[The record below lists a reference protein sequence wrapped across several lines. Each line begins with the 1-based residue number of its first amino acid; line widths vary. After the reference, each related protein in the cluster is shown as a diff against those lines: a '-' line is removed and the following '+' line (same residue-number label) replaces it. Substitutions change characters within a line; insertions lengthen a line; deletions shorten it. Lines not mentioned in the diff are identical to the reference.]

1 MRAAM
6 TSRELKTLLGHKETA
21 ERENE
26 DYEIQG
32 PEQRSLQAF
41 AKNKSLL
48 PISQPQ
54 SLFT

>member
-6 TSRELKTLLGHKETA
+6 TIRELKTLLGHKETV

-32 PEQRSLQAF
+32 REQRSSQVF

-54 SLFT
+54 SLFA

>member
-54 SLFT
+54 SLFA